1 MLNDVPSKF
10 LRPADLESTV
20 SHSVTSSGN
29 GVTPDCSHK
38 ITRCLLLRRK
48 AMTNLFS
55 LLKSRDIT
63 LLTKAHIVKATVFP
77 VVGYRCESWTI
88 NKVSAEELMLLN
100 WGAEDSWRVPWAARR
115 SNQSIL
121 KEINPEYSLGGTD
134 AKAEAPILGPPDSK
148 SPLTGKDP
156 DAGTEWRQE
165 KGATEDEVVG
175 RITDTMDLS
184 LNKLGEAVK
193 DREAWCAVVH
203 GVQSQTQFSD
213 WTTTTRYTTLRYG
226 HYNGP

>member
-63 LLTKAHIVKATVFP
+63 LLTKAHIVEATVFP
-77 VVGYRCESWTI
+77 VVVYRCESWTI

-121 KEINPEYSLGGTD
+121 KARSGERAG
-134 AKAEAPILGPPDSK
+134 APCPLPAPPHGHQPRTLSEP
-148 SPLTGKDP
+148 SPLGFL
-156 DAGTEWRQE
+156 WR
-165 KGATEDEVVG
+165 
-175 RITDTMDLS
+175 L
-184 LNKLGEAVK
+184 
-193 DREAWCAVVH
+193 
-203 GVQSQTQFSD
+203 
-213 WTTTTRYTTLRYG
+213 
-226 HYNGP
+226 P